1 MSTNKSVPKIEDKE
15 DANMV
20 IRDLEKKTENIVK
33 TIGVEGCMSNINVIM
48 SSMNNGKKEF
58 EKRTGREM
66 TYAEM
71 RAAWG

>member
-48 SSMNNGKKEF
+48 NSMNNGKKEF

>member
-48 SSMNNGKKEF
+48 SSMNDGKKEF

-71 RAAWG
+71 RERFG